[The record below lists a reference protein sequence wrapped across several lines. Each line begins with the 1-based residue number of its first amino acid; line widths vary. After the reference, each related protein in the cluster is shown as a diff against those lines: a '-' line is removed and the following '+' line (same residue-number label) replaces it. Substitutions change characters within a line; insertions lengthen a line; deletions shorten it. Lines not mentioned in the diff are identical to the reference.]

1 MTQTHAPTTQ
11 ISTPAELLHLTGKRL
26 GVSPWHRITQDQV
39 NLFADSTGD
48 HQWIHVD
55 PDRAAAGP
63 FRGPIAHGYL
73 TLALG
78 PLLIAQTLHV
88 EQLTAALNYGLNR
101 VRFPTPVPVGSRLRA
116 VVTLLGA
123 QQRPAGIE
131 AVFTVVYELEGSD
144 RPACVAEFVAI
155 YR

>member
-1 MTQTHAPTTQ
+1 MTQTHAPTTH
-11 ISTPAELLHLTGKRL
+11 ISTPAELLGLTGQPL
-26 GVSPWHRITQDQV
+26 GVSPWHRVTQDQV

-55 PDRAAAGP
+55 PVRAAAGP
-63 FRGPIAHGYL
+63 FGRPIAHGYL

-88 EQLTAALNYGLNR
+88 QQLTAALNYGLNK
-101 VRFPTPVPVGSRLRA
+101 VRFPTPVPVGGRLRG

-131 AVFTVVYELEGSD
+131 AVFTVVYELQGSD

>member
-1 MTQTHAPTTQ
+1 MP
-11 ISTPAELLHLTGKRL
+11 
-26 GVSPWHRITQDQV
+26 PWTAV
-39 NLFADSTGD
+39 G
-48 HQWIHVD
+48 
-55 PDRAAAGP
+55 
-63 FRGPIAHGYL
+63 GPIAHGYL

-78 PLLIAQTLHV
+78 PRLISQTLHV

-131 AVFTVVYELEGSD
+131 AVFTVVYELEESD